1 MGRPKRHINWY
12 VTAAPS
18 DYANG
23 WWWVPSLRR
32 WHRMVDES
40 VHHLARSSHAH
51 ARTAKAA
58 FRIAHRCPAD
68 VVHVV
73 ARIHRKW
80 PNGYEKVWVIDRRVG
95 GVG

>member
-1 MGRPKRHINWY
+1 MGRPKRHVNWY
-12 VTAAPS
+12 VTAAPGG
-18 DYANG
+18 G

-32 WHRMVDES
+32 WYRTDDES

-51 ARTAKAA
+51 ALTAKAA

-73 ARIHRKW
+73 ARIHRKSRKW
-80 PNGYEKVWVIDRRVG
+80 PNGYDKEWVVRREP
-95 GVG
+95 